1 MNHTSKRFNT
11 VKYVKMDQSKLLLKT
26 RYKWKKI
33 LENEES
39 YKDLQFIVSKV
50 NFYSSQ
56 HTPLFSSNP
65 VVSLIPRINY
75 VALMN

>member
-1 MNHTSKRFNT
+1 M
-11 VKYVKMDQSKLLLKT
+11 
-26 RYKWKKI
+26 KKK